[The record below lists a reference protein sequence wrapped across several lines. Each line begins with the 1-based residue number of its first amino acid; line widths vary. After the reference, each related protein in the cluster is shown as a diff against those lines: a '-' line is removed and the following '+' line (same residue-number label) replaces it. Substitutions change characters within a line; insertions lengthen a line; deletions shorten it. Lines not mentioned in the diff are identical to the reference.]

1 MRFILKTT
9 ISADPVILVLAQGD
23 SPGAVR
29 NARGHLFEEFVG
41 RLLELHGYEEPHRRR
56 MNVTSDGIEL
66 DLSVRLR
73 LTGQRAI
80 VECKCYSTPV
90 KATVATSFYG
100 ELAKERLSDKNV
112 HGFLVVTPRLT
123 PEADEFIHEVRKHE
137 ASLTVLTSREIA
149 DILHTQNLIPTIS
162 RDDSLITDHAVV
174 ITRYGIFAAGKEND
188 PHTRRATCVLVKSA
202 SGSVPEPAIDL
213 IRASPYSQELPVSD
227 EVSSTE
233 PVMQPVE
240 EPVIALVRGSRS
252 DFEYQF
258 PASPEFFVG
267 RKYALQVIADALSDA
282 PGVVVLNS
290 QSGWGKSSLAL
301 RMASSVK
308 ERGGH
313 AIVIDSRTATSR
325 RSFVSAALR
334 RAAIEGQESGLLAL
348 PENAS
353 WASLSTALATI
364 AGANWIHNAPLLVFF
379 DQFENVFR
387 DEELTRDFRD
397 LALLVLEARNPLI
410 IGFAW
415 KTDYIGWTDDHTYML
430 REEIRSAAKMINLNL
445 FGSREVDIL
454 MRRLRRE
461 LGERLS
467 QQLRRGLREY
477 SQGLPWLFK
486 KLADHL
492 IAEAR
497 AGATQEQLLAESLNI
512 QSLFEADLAVLSPH
526 EQEALRFVAHYAP
539 VLATE
544 LMDRY
549 EAPIVRGLIDRR
561 LIVQISERF
570 DTYWDIFKDYLIT
583 GRVPIEDSYILR
595 YAPVS
600 VSRVLQEL
608 EHDGG
613 ISNVQEVASRLQTS
627 ENSIWNLARELR
639 VLGVSLYEPNHVR
652 LISDVWDSGDREEA
666 LRRHVTTALRRHRAY
681 SALRALA
688 ERSNNRVSL
697 ALYAQTLPN
706 TFPAVEV
713 APQTW
718 HSYARAFVQWF
729 EYAGL
734 ARFKGQSVLL
744 LPDGAAGFG
753 RLFATRLPIR
763 IKDVFP
769 QEPPSRCVAMLLKLA
784 NGPININ
791 KLNRYERGALRQL
804 LVLGV
809 IEPDT
814 TERFR
819 LSRRDLIR
827 DGEVSQTTLLELL
840 RAVPGGSEGIEL
852 LIRDPASTPAT
863 VGQIFRSAHSADW
876 KPATTKTVGKHFR
889 SWARYAGLSTSLRSK
904 AASKVEI
911 DNEANALFDI

>member
-1 MRFILKTT
+1 METT
-9 ISADPVILVLAQGD
+9 VSADPVILVLAEGD
-23 SPGAVR
+23 SPAAVR
-29 NARGHLFEEFVG
+29 DARGHLFEEFTG
-41 RLLELHGYEEPHRRR
+41 RLLEVHGYEEPQRRR
-56 MNVTSDGIEL
+56 LNVASNGIEL
-66 DLSVRLR
+66 DLSVRHR
-73 LTGQRAI
+73 LNGHRAI

-90 KATVATSFYG
+90 GQPAATSFYG
-100 ELAKERLSDKNV
+100 ALAKERLSDKNA
-112 HGFLVVTPRLT
+112 HGYLVVTPRLS
-123 PEADEFIHEVRKHE
+123 PDADEFIREVQKHE
-137 ASLTVLTSREIA
+137 TNLTLLTSREIV
-149 DILHTQNLIPTIS
+149 DILHTQKFIPTIL
-162 RDDSLITDHAVV
+162 RDDLLITDHAVV
-174 ITRYGIFAAGKEND
+174 ITPYGMFAAGKVND
-188 PHTRRATCVLVKSA
+188 PYTRRATRVLVKSA
-202 SGSVPEPAIDL
+202 DGTVPEPAIEL
-213 IRASPYSQELPVSD
+213 VMASTYSQELPVSD
-227 EVSSTE
+227 EVRPSE
-233 PVMQPVE
+233 PVTRLVE
-240 EPVIALVRGSRS
+240 EPAIALVRRSRS

-267 RKYALQVIADALSDA
+267 RKHALQSGADALSDA

-308 ERGGH
+308 DRGGY
-313 AIVIDSRTATSR
+313 AIVIDSRTATGR

-334 RAAIEGQESGLLAL
+334 RAAIEGQDNGLLTL

-364 AGANWIHNAPLLVFF
+364 AGATWRHNAPLLVFF

-415 KTDYIGWTDDHTYML
+415 KTDYIGWADDHTYML
-430 REEIRSAAKMINLNL
+430 REEIRSAAKTINLDR

-454 MRRLRRE
+454 MRRLERE

-477 SQGLPWLFK
+477 SQGLPWIFK
-486 KLADHL
+486 KLANHL
-492 IAEAR
+492 IAEAK
-497 AGATQEQLLAESLNI
+497 AGATQEQLLAESLNV
-512 QSLFEADLAVLSPH
+512 QSLFKADLAVLNAH

-544 LMDRY
+544 LTDHY
-549 EAPIVRGLIDRR
+549 ESPIVHGLIDRR

-570 DTYWDIFKDYLIT
+570 DIYWDIFRDYLIT

-600 VSRVLQEL
+600 VSRVLQQL

-613 ISNVQEVASRLQTS
+613 TSNVQEVASRLQTR
-627 ENSIWNLARELR
+627 ENSIWNMARELR
-639 VLGVSLYEPNHVR
+639 VLGVSVYEPNHVR
-652 LISDVWDSGDREEA
+652 LISDVWDNEDREEA
-666 LRRHVTTALRRHRAY
+666 LRRHVTAALRRHRAY
-681 SALRALA
+681 SALRMLA

-697 ALYAQTLPN
+697 TLYAQTLPG

-734 ARFKGQSVLL
+734 ARFKGQSVLM
-744 LPDGAAGFG
+744 LPDGSPGFG
-753 RLFATRLPIR
+753 RLFAARLPIR
-763 IKDVFP
+763 IRDVFP
-769 QEPPSRCVAMLLKLA
+769 QEPPSRCIAMLLKLV
-784 NGPININ
+784 NGPINMHT
-791 KLNRYERGALRQL
+791 LNRYERGALRQL

-809 IEPDT
+809 IKLDT
-814 TERFR
+814 TERFS
-819 LSRRDLIR
+819 LARRDLIR
-827 DGEVSQTTLLELL
+827 DGTVSQGPLLELL
-840 RAVPGGSEGIEL
+840 RNVPGGNEALGL
-852 LIRDPASTPAT
+852 LMRDPASSPAA

-876 KPATTKTVGKHFR
+876 KPATTQSIGKYFR
-889 SWARYAGLSTSLRSK
+889 SWARYAGIPTSLRPK
-904 AASKVEI
+904 ATPPKVEI
-911 DNEANALFDI
+911 GGVANTLFDI